1 MLRYTYTYI
10 SCLEDSSVLECQAA
24 RLGLPEIQIQQHHRE
39 NLWSLIS
46 HLAQTW
52 RQNFFCREYFN
63 SKLRICCRYF
73 WKGLYL
79 LQCAFRWV
87 PEPCSPAIICF
98 HENVNRIWA
107 NEYLKKSPPFR
118 TTHCKYCRSCV
129 GRKPLFTDL
138 TAVDSVTCL
147 SPVWEK
153 DSKFF
158 SHPGVLC
165 CKKLVFTKCGPGS
178 FNNIQENAVHNAL
191 RRLRSTG
198 H

>member
-1 MLRYTYTYI
+1 MFPVWKIQVSWDVKQPVLDYLKSKFSNTTVRI
-10 SCLEDSSVLECQAA
+10 SDLLFPILLKCEDN
-24 RLGLPEIQIQQHHRE
+24 I
-39 NLWSLIS
+39 
-46 HLAQTW
+46 
-52 RQNFFCREYFN
+52 FCREYLD

-87 PEPCSPAIICF
+87 PEPSSPTLICF

-138 TAVDSVTCL
+138 TAADSVTCL

-165 CKKLVFTKCGPGS
+165 CKKTCIHKTWCLFL
-178 FNNIQENAVHNAL
+178 Q
-191 RRLRSTG
+191 
-198 H
+198 